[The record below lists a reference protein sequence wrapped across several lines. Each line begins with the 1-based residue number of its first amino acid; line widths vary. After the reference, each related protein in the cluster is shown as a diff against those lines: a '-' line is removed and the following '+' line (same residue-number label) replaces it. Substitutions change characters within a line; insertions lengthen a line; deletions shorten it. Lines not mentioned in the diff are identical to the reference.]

1 MKSKIELW
9 MLLMSFGTILVI
21 PFIPSLSYADQ
32 EHYKITIQNHQFE
45 PQALSVP
52 ANQKIKLIVE
62 NLDPTPEEFESY
74 HLNREK
80 IIAAK
85 GQITLYLGPLKP
97 GEYQYF
103 GDFHQNTAK
112 GLIIAKEDME
122 GGQK

>member
-1 MKSKIELW
+1 MAAPTTNEY
-9 MLLMSFGTILVI
+9 V
-21 PFIPSLSYADQ
+21 
-32 EHYKITIQNHQFE
+32 ITIQDHRFSPE
-45 PQALSVP
+45 ELKIP
-52 ANQKIKLIVE
+52 ANQKVKLRIE
-62 NLDPTPEEFESY
+62 NHDPTPEEFESY